1 MSGTKRNIPHLP
13 FLAFA
18 VWSLLLII
26 LIYLSLQPA
35 SRLRPPVAFLHSDKV
50 YHCLYYGVLSL
61 ISRGFTRVKW
71 QRVMIGAFLIVLGVL
86 LEFGQGAVPGR
97 YFSFADMLAN
107 SAGVVGGSILHFR
120 RS

>member
-1 MSGTKRNIPHLP
+1 MSGAKSKIPYLP
-13 FLAFA
+13 ILAFA
-18 VWSLLLII
+18 VWSLLLIS

-35 SRLRPPVAFLHSDKV
+35 SKLRPPVVFLHSDKL
-50 YHCLYYGVLSL
+50 YHCLYYGMLSL
-61 ISRGFTRVKW
+61 ISRGFIRIKW
-71 QRVMIGAFLIVLGVL
+71 QHVMTGAFLIILGVL